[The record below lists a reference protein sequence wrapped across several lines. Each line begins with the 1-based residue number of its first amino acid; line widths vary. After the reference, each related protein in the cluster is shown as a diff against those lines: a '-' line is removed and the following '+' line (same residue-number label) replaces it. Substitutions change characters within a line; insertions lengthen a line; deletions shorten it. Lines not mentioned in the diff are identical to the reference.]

1 MKAVVVIKP
10 GEVAVKE
17 VEKPVPGPKEVLAR
31 VSYSGICGTDVEI
44 FKGSSSL
51 TKDSFV
57 NYPVRIGH
65 EWSGIVEA
73 VGSEVT
79 DFKPGDRV
87 ISDTDYTCGVCED
100 CLSGN
105 YRKCRHIRS
114 LGTVG
119 NFKDGAHA
127 EYIVNHAWHMH
138 KIPDTLSMEDAVLV
152 EPATIAY
159 NAILD
164 CEPKAGQTMLIVGT
178 GAIGLLAVYLAKQ
191 KGLHVLLAGRK
202 PSKLEVGL
210 KMGADAVLNLTEG
223 SLDAFVKE
231 QTAGKGV
238 EIFYETTGVGDFLNQ
253 AISLTG
259 YRGTIATVAFYTD
272 HLSDFNVNMMVLEHK
287 RLLGCEGA
295 NWHTEEVMQILSESK
310 VSFAPIRTHKVKL
323 EDAPE
328 AIINSGRGNE
338 TKIKTIIE
346 VHPE

>member
-10 GEVAVKE
+10 GEVAVRD
-17 VEKPVPGPKEVLAR
+17 VEKPVPGPKEVLAK
-31 VSYSGICGTDVEI
+31 VSYSGICGTDIEI
-44 FKGSSSL
+44 YKGASSL
-51 TKDSFV
+51 TKDSYV

-73 VGSEVT
+73 VGSEVM
-79 DFKPGDRV
+79 DLKPGDRV

-138 KIPDTLSMEDAVLV
+138 KIPDTLSLPDAVLV

-164 CEPKAGQTMLIVGT
+164 CDPKEGQTILIVGT

-191 KGLHVLLAGRK
+191 KGLRVLLAGRK
-202 PSKLEVGL
+202 KAKLEVGL
-210 KMGADAVLNLTEG
+210 YMGADAVLNLTEC
-223 SLDAFVKE
+223 SLEDFVKE
-231 QTAGKGV
+231 QTGGRGV
-238 EIFYETTGVGDFLNQ
+238 EIFYETTGAGEFLEK
-253 AISLTG
+253 AVTLTG
-259 YRGTIATVAFYTD
+259 YRSTIATVAFYTE
-272 HLSDFNVNMMVLEHK
+272 HLTNLNVNMMVLEHK

-295 NWHTEEVMQILSESK
+295 NWHTEEVMQILADSK
-310 VSFAPIRTHKVKL
+310 ISFAPIRTHMVKL
-323 EDAPE
+323 EEVPD
-328 AIINSGRGNE
+328 AIINSKRDNE
-338 TKIKTIIE
+338 TKIKTIVEIN
-346 VHPE
+346 PE